1 MSFKSIQSYF
11 KFTKEQR
18 TGILLLFTIIIILQC
33 VYFLS
38 DFSNSLPSDPQKQK
52 WIALQA
58 EVDSM
63 KNIDKYKAKKIF
75 LFNPNFITDYKGY
88 KLGMS
93 VAEIDRLLEFRKAN
107 TYVNSA
113 LEFQLVTQVSDS
125 LLKTMQPFFKFPEW
139 VKNNKKINGFKN
151 FSVKAFPQ
159 KEKIDIIDINLATK
173 EDLIKVYGIGE
184 AISMRILKHKEVIGG
199 FISMAILLS
208 GTIVR
213 GEFSYSFMSAA
224 LSEKLGSWVGLFFA
238 IGLFSAGFTSA
249 ITAPLAANVTVLS
262 VADTND
268 KYYHYYKF
276 VWVGVMLVG
285 FIFGISGVKPIPIII
300 LAQVLNGLLLPL
312 VAIFIV
318 LIVND
323 KKFIPQ
329 AYRNT
334 IFMNLALLLVVGIT
348 TFLGI
353 NNIEKAITTALT
365 LSISS
370 ELSLWIMSSISMAV
384 VLILGLVTLRK

>member
-63 KNIDKYKAKKIF
+63 KNIDKYKEKKIF

-107 TYVNSA
+107 KYVNSA

-139 VKNNKKINGFKN
+139 VNNNKKINGFKN
-151 FSVKAFPQ
+151 FSLKAFPQ

-173 EDLIKVYGIGE
+173 EDLIRVYGIGE

-199 FISMAILLS
+199 FISMDQMQDVWGLS
-208 GTIVR
+208 PEVI
-213 GEFSYSFMSAA
+213 ES
-224 LSEKLGSWVGLFFA
+224 LNNHFA
-238 IGLFSAGFTSA
+238 I
-249 ITAPLAANVTVLS
+249 VS
-262 VADTND
+262 VPN
-268 KYYHYYKF
+268 
-276 VWVGVMLVG
+276 
-285 FIFGISGVKPIPIII
+285 I
-300 LAQVLNGLLLPL
+300 
-312 VAIFIV
+312 
-318 LIVND
+318 
-323 KKFIPQ
+323 KKID
-329 AYRNT
+329 
-334 IFMNLALLLVVGIT
+334 
-348 TFLGI
+348 I
-353 NNIEKAITTALT
+353 NNASLKELTQFYYFRYSLAKEIITYRSMNGDFKNIEDLTKIKGFPVDKAKIITLY
-365 LSISS
+365 
-370 ELSLWIMSSISMAV
+370 
-384 VLILGLVTLRK
+384 LVFI